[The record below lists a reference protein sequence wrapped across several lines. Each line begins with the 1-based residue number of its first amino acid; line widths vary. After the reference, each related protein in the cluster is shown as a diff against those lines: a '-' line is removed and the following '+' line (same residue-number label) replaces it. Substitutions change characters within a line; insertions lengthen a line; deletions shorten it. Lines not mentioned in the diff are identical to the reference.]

1 MQAALENVEG
11 VEVVEIDYTAS
22 TATVTCP
29 SDCDPKEL
37 ITALEEG
44 GYGGTVAKK

>member
-1 MQAALENVEG
+1 
-11 VEVVEIDYTAS
+11 VVEIDYDAK
-22 TATVTCP
+22 TATVTCS
-29 SDCDPKEL
+29 SDCDTEAL